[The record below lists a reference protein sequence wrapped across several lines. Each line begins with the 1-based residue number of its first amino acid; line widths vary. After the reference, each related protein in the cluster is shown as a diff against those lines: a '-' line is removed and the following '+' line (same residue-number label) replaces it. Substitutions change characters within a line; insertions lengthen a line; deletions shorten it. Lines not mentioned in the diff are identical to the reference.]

1 MVNQHSEITFIF
13 SEMRTL
19 RVSETKLTFINA
31 FISDLF
37 ALEGEKESKYN
48 ERTLFWG
55 SLQKPDLSVNP
66 QSPRDAYTHF
76 SGPFQFQ
83 TFFGVLLLFLD
94 IKSKFTGLCTKF
106 YVKQA
111 KFLPPLV
118 CCNAA
123 SQYSEITF
131 AFSKILKRSVV
142 SKC

>member
-19 RVSETKLTFINA
+19 RVNETKLTFINA

-48 ERTLFWG
+48 ERTRFWG

-66 QSPRDAYTHF
+66 QPPRDAYTQF

-111 KFLPPLV
+111 KILLPKCTSLLQ
-118 CCNAA
+118 C
-123 SQYSEITF
+123 
-131 AFSKILKRSVV
+131 SKPVQRNHLRFFKNFKTQCGV
-142 SKC
+142 